1 MVQNN
6 ISQNDKAK
14 IDELRKLVENELT
27 PYYDTDFNLLR
38 WLQGHD
44 YKLDIIVPKLKN
56 HLLFRK
62 SKWDLDRLA
71 EQPREFPV
79 HEYWPAG
86 YTGSAVKIPNVI
98 VNVEQTGVND
108 FWGLLHTYPLND
120 ILKARCHD
128 LEMMLKLV
136 MDEEKKTGEK
146 NSILYILDLS
156 NIKFDLRLTTL
167 MTGALS
173 AISTFMADHYVELI
187 HSFVLVGCPS
197 FITTLWNIAKPLL
210 PERTKNKVKIL
221 GSHTW
226 KEEILDMAIPETLPT
241 FWNCD
246 DKQIFLADVKRPK
259 HVDEN
264 NYYKGSLQPTD
275 KIQLFSV
282 PAGKAKSFTIK
293 AKKDQKIR
301 WFIET
306 DGHFTYAI
314 YCTENDNEN
323 DVEKMRNAYPRFN
336 KVPGPTWVPLTDEI
350 IAPLTG
356 TYHFW
361 FSNEHAWFHNLK
373 IKYILELNDS

>member
-6 ISQNDKAK
+6 ISQNDQIK
-14 IDELRKLVENELT
+14 INELRKLVENELT

-62 SKWDLDRLA
+62 SKWDLDNLA
-71 EQPREFPV
+71 KENRNFPV

-86 YTGSAVKIPNVI
+86 YTGPAIKIPNVI

-128 LEMMLKLV
+128 LETMLKLV
-136 MDEEKKTGEK
+136 MEEEKKSGEK
-146 NSILYILDLS
+146 TSILYILDLS
-156 NIKFDLRLTTL
+156 NLNFDLKLTTL

-173 AISTFMADHYVELI
+173 SISSFMADHYVELI
-187 HSFVLVGCPS
+187 HSFVLVGCPT

-210 PERTKNKVKIL
+210 PEKTKNKVKIL

-226 KEEILDMAIPETLPT
+226 KDEILTMACPESLPT

-246 DKQIFLADVKRPK
+246 NNQLFLADVKRPK
-259 HVDEN
+259 NVDEKD
-264 NYYKGSLQPTD
+264 YYKGSLQPAD
-275 KIQLFSV
+275 KVQLFSV
-282 PAGKAKSFTIK
+282 SA
-293 AKKDQKIR
+293 
-301 WFIET
+301 ET
-306 DGHFTYAI
+306 DGHFAYAI

-323 DVEKMRNAYPRFN
+323 DSEKMITAYPRFN

-350 IAPLTG
+350 IAPITG

-361 FSNEHAWFHNLK
+361 FSNEHAWIHNLK
-373 IKYILELNDS
+373 IKYIIELKD